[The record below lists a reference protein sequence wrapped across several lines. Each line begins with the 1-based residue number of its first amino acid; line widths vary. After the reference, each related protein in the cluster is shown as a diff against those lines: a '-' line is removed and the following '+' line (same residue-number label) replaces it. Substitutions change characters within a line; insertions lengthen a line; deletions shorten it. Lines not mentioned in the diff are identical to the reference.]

1 MNNAEFSP
9 SRRAW
14 NRFFTAAVWVAAALV
29 IVLVAGIIAMVLA
42 RGIPHIR
49 VEFLTTTASVLKDT
63 DGILPAILNTLYVIL
78 LTLLIVLPLGVG
90 AAVYLTE
97 YATNRRLIEGIE
109 FTNETLAGIP
119 SILYGL
125 VGMLV
130 FAQTLGF
137 KTCLLSGSLTLVI
150 MNLPTIIRTTQESLK
165 TVPQGYREGALG
177 LGAGKWHIIRTI
189 VLPCSVD
196 GIVTGCILAVGRIVG
211 ESAALLFTAGA
222 AEVIAQNVV
231 KAYTSNGATL
241 SVLLYLRAF
250 EDGDF
255 DSAWAIGAVLLVLVL
270 AINLAARLAKT
281 KLKQKQ

>member
-42 RGIPHIR
+42 RGIPHIS
-49 VEFLTTTASVLKDT
+49 VEFLTTTASVLKGT
-63 DGILPAILNTLYVIL
+63 DGILPAILNTLYVIV
-78 LTLLIVLPLGVG
+78 LTLLVVLPLGVG

-119 SILYGL
+119 SIIYGL

>member
-1 MNNAEFSP
+1 MKSDFSP
-9 SRRAW
+9 SRRTW
-14 NRFFTAAVWVAAALV
+14 NVIMTALVWAAAVLV
-29 IVLVAGIIAMVLA
+29 IALTVGVIGLVLV
-42 RGIPHIR
+42 RGIPNISW
-49 VEFLTTTASVLKDT
+49 EFLSTTASVLKGT

-97 YATNRRLIEGIE
+97 YASNRKLIEVIE

-119 SILYGL
+119 SIIYGL

-130 FAQTLGF
+130 FAQTMGF
-137 KTCLLSGSLTLVI
+137 KTCLLSGSLTLVV
-150 MNLPTIIRTTQESLK
+150 MNLPT
-165 TVPQGYREGALG
+165 
-177 LGAGKWHIIRTI
+177 IIRTI
-189 VLPCSVD
+189 VLPCSID

-222 AEVIAQNVV
+222 AEVIAGSIA

-255 DSAWAIGAVLLVLVL
+255 ASAWGIGAVLLVLVL
-270 AINLAARLAKT
+270 LIDLAARLAKT

>member
-1 MNNAEFSP
+1 MNNGFSP

-14 NRFFTAAVWVAAALV
+14 NRVMTVLVWASAVLV
-29 IVLVAGIIAMVLA
+29 MILVAGIIGMVLV
-42 RGIPHIR
+42 RGIPHISWN
-49 VEFLTTTASVLKDT
+49 FLSTTASVLKKT
-63 DGILPAILNTLYVIL
+63 DGILPAILNTLYVIV

-97 YATNRRLIEGIE
+97 YASNRRLIEVIE

-119 SILYGL
+119 SIIYGL
-125 VGMLV
+125 LGMLL
-130 FAQTLGF
+130 FSQALGF
-137 KTCLLSGSLTLVI
+137 QTCLLSGSLTLVV
-150 MNLPTIIRTTQESLK
+150 MNLPTIIRTTQESSKPCRRL
-165 TVPQGYREGALG
+165 PREKMGG
-177 LGAGKWHIIRTI
+177 SVQWHIIRTI
-189 VLPCSVD
+189 VLPCSID

-222 AEVIAQNVV
+222 AEVIAKSVF

-255 DSAWAIGAVLLVLVL
+255 TSAWGIGAVLLVLVL
-270 AINLAARLAKT
+270 LINLAARLAKT